1 MGHVDRDLFLF
12 RVTDP
17 PGGGERFPSLNPPSG
32 VVSVI
37 NSAFP
42 PLTKIF
48 CQSISDGELGSR
60 DFPDHPVPKT
70 ELPVQSAQVGSL
82 TREVDPTCLD

>member
-12 RVTDP
+12 RVTDE
-17 PGGGERFPSLNPPSG
+17 PGGGEHFPSPNPPSG
-32 VVSVI
+32 MVAVI
-37 NSAFP
+37 NSTFP

-48 CQSISDGELGSR
+48 CQSISDRELGSR

-70 ELPVQSAQVGSL
+70 PSYQYKVPRLGP
-82 TREVDPTCLD
+82 